1 MLLLAAGLATA
12 GFRYLWSRQ
21 ERRLSVLAEAARE
34 LAEGNLARRIILP
47 GTDRLGQVAHDLNR
61 LADQVQT
68 RLAEDRRS
76 LESHKRL
83 LTSISHDLRTP
94 ITSLSG
100 YLDAMMRG
108 LDDPTG
114 KYLHI
119 VWLKAQEI
127 VDLTNDLFY
136 QARLSSGDLL
146 LRSDH
151 LDLAEVLRQ
160 VVLGFEPELTQDRV
174 AVSLTIPDDR
184 RMVVGD
190 ESAIRRILSNIVANS
205 VRHGTGKTCFR
216 VTLDDAGESFRVVI
230 SDNGKGFTES
240 LDRLLERGAAGGR
253 GGAGLG
259 LSIAKELAS
268 LQGIGMTARSSA
280 YEDTS
285 FILDFPK
292 VCGI

>member
-1 MLLLAAGLATA
+1 MLLLVAGLATA
-12 GFRYLWSRQ
+12 GFIYLWSRQ
-21 ERRLSVLAEAARE
+21 GRRLSVLAEAARE

-47 GTDRLGQVAHDLNR
+47 GTDGPSQVAHYLNR

-76 LESHKRL
+76 LEWHKRL
-83 LTSISHDLRTP
+83 LTDISHDLRTP

-114 KYLHI
+114 KYLGI

-127 VDLTNDLFY
+127 VELTNDLFY
-136 QARLSSGDLL
+136 QARVDSGDLS

-160 VVLGFEPELTQDRV
+160 VVLGFEPALTHDRV
-174 AVSLTIPDDR
+174 AVSLAIPDAR
-184 RMVVGD
+184 CMAVGD
-190 ESAIRRILSNIVANS
+190 ESAVRRILSNIIANS
-205 VRHGTGKTCFR
+205 VRHGTGKTCLR
-216 VTLDDAGESFRVVI
+216 VTLDDEGESHRIVI
-230 SDNGKGFTES
+230 SDNGKGFSEG
-240 LDRLLERGAAGGR
+240 LDRLLERGAAAGR

-268 LQGIGMTARSSA
+268 LQGIDMTARSKA

-292 VCGI
+292 T